1 MLYCCQGTFHKEYC
15 SKEQQMTITRIY
27 ADQNGN
33 SHFENQ
39 EIPVTPSGP
48 LGWMSSPIAV
58 QSMILRENP
67 PGYHYPW
74 HAAPCRQYIIMLEG
88 LVEIEVGDGEK
99 RTFGP
104 GSIVLVEDTT
114 GVGHAS
120 RSPDGNGRR
129 SLFLPL

>member
-1 MLYCCQGTFHKEYC
+1 
-15 SKEQQMTITRIY
+15 MTITRIY
-27 ADQNGN
+27 ADQSGN
-33 SHFENQ
+33 SHFEEQ
-39 EIPVTPSGP
+39 EVLVTPSGP
-48 LGWMSSPIAV
+48 LGWMSSPLAV
-58 QSMILRENP
+58 QCMILRENP
-67 PGYHYPW
+67 PGYDYPW
-74 HAAPCRQYIIMLEG
+74 HTAPCRQYIVMLEG

-120 RSPDGNGRR
+120 KSPDGKGRR